1 MRTWA
6 LQDAKARF
14 SELVNTVVEEGAQIV
29 TRHGTEVVAVIPLN
43 EYTTL
48 LGRRTGL
55 REFFEG
61 APRVGL
67 DIQRDQS
74 EGRDVDL

>member
-1 MRTWA
+1 MRRWS

-14 SELVNTVVEEGAQIV
+14 SELVNTVVDEGAQIV
-29 TRHGTEVVAVIPLN
+29 TRHGTEVVAVIPVS

-48 LGRRTGL
+48 LGRQTGL
-55 REFFEG
+55 RDFFAG
-61 APRVGL
+61 APRVDL

-74 EGRDVDL
+74 GGREVDL